1 MGSPLPAVSM
11 ESPQTSYLH
20 AVRVAAHNR
29 DSHRIVG
36 KFSTIGTLIACLQE
50 VRSKRTNALLLETGV
65 RVEF

>member
-29 DSHRIVG
+29 DSHCIVG
-36 KFSTIGTLIACLQE
+36 QFSTIGTQIACSQE
-50 VRSKRTNALLLETGV
+50 VRSKRTNARLLEVGV
-65 RVEF
+65 RIEF